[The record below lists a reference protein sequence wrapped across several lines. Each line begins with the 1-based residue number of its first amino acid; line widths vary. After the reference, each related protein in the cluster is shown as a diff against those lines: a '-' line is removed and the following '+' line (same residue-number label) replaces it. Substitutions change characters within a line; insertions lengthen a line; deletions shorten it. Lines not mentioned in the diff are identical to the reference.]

1 MSMAIAVVLNASA
14 TTPANTNF
22 LIFFL
27 LILLKTDGQFRAG
40 GDEQHGGKEAANNP
54 STHNMIL
61 LQAALAGCG
70 FYPVLK
76 HLQTAPL
83 PRIDD
88 DPFIREHEKRVW
100 QFRGLNKER
109 RSCHEYTSCQAH
121 LDRITGSVYPKAAWG
136 AIKLLAWFN
145 L

>member
-54 STHNMIL
+54 STHNDPPSNN
-61 LQAALAGCG
+61 ANAVW
-70 FYPVLK
+70 VLSGVK
-76 HLQTAPL
+76 APTDC
-83 PRIDD
+83 PSS
-88 DPFIREHEKRVW
+88 E
-100 QFRGLNKER
+100 N
-109 RSCHEYTSCQAH
+109 
-121 LDRITGSVYPKAAWG
+121 
-136 AIKLLAWFN
+136 
-145 L
+145 